1 MEFIDDETLRDIQN
15 GVIPIEEEKTGFQVT
30 DIGSAEWCLKKIAE
44 NEKEKAKLVE
54 EYTEYMNKIQEAL
67 AENVKKLENS
77 IEFFKSKLLP
87 YAMQQLEG
95 KKKRSVKLP
104 SGTLQFS
111 KSTTFQRDEV
121 KLLAYIKEN
130 YPEFVKVKES
140 PDWTGFKEKLIFEE
154 NGDAI
159 TQDGEKLDFVKRIE
173 TDKFYVK
180 VQ

>member
-1 MEFIDDETLRDIQN
+1 MDFIDDETLREIQN

-44 NEKEKAKLVE
+44 SEKEKSSLVK
-54 EYTEYMNKIQEAL
+54 EYEAYIEKIRTTMD
-67 AENVKKLENS
+67 ENVKRLDNS

-87 YAMQQLEG
+87 YAVQQLAG

-111 KSTTFQRDEV
+111 KSTVFQRDEV

-130 YPEFVKVKES
+130 YPEYVKVKES
-140 PDWTGFKEKLIFEE
+140 ADWAGFKEKLIFKE

-159 TQDGEKLDFVKRIE
+159 TADGEKLDFVKKIE
-173 TDKFYVK
+173 TDNFNVK